1 MPILVGG
8 SARTRLAALVVLVV
22 VAVPL
27 VILFA
32 SAGGDDTKPDR
43 NSKPH
48 HSTGLR
54 VERGTGGSDL
64 TIYVK
69 PAVNVPARAGGR
81 RQVVLKCVDS
91 DGDAVMAQDE
101 AWPFAQTDKG
111 LFEPHAHLV
120 LDPLSITAVER
131 CLLEGTKP
139 LLEGRVP

>member
-8 SARTRLAALVVLVV
+8 SARTRLAALVVLLV

-27 VILFA
+27 AIVAL
-32 SAGGDDTKPDR
+32 SGSGDAQPKRKP
-43 NSKPH
+43 KAPH
-48 HSTGLR
+48 ATGLR
-54 VERGTGGSDL
+54 VERGTSGSDL
-64 TIYVK
+64 TVYVK